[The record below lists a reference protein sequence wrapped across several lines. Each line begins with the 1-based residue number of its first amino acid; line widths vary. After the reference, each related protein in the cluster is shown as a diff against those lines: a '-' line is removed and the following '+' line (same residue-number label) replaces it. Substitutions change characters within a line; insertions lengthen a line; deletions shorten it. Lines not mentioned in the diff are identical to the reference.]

1 MRRRRRAL
9 LLEMRRRRRVLR
21 LLVVR
26 QQRRRRLLLVV
37 LLLRLLLQQ
46 GSVQRLERSMMR
58 RSPQRNSRRPSRR
71 RVMGAVLLLMLLLL
85 LLLLENNTARS
96 SRPPRWR
103 VHTTLLT
110 MHRRRRPP
118 VGRPGVYDNAARV
131 RRPPEGVM
139 LLLEM
144 RVKRGGG
151 VWRGVVGELERP
163 SSLLLWRSLGG
174 WMKERGRLHD
184 TGGGDDAGSPYHRQR
199 SAGAAASA
207 DKHTC
212 RSRALPTRGNTTVAG
227 AVSHR
232 FAYAARTSL
241 FSTLPRELV
250 AQALLKLLLS

>member
-1 MRRRRRAL
+1 
-9 LLEMRRRRRVLR
+9 
-21 LLVVR
+21 
-26 QQRRRRLLLVV
+26 
-37 LLLRLLLQQ
+37 
-46 GSVQRLERSMMR
+46 
-58 RSPQRNSRRPSRR
+58 
-71 RVMGAVLLLMLLLL
+71 MGAVLLLMLLLLL

-163 SSLLLWRSLGG
+163 SSLLLLRRSLGG
-174 WMKERGRLHD
+174 WMKERGRLHGA
-184 TGGGDDAGSPYHRQR
+184 GGGDDGGSPYHRQR
-199 SAGAAASA
+199 SAATGASA

-212 RSRALPTRGNTTVAG
+212 HCRALPTRGDAAVAG
-227 AVSHR
+227 AVSHG
-232 FAYAARTSL
+232 FAYAARTPL